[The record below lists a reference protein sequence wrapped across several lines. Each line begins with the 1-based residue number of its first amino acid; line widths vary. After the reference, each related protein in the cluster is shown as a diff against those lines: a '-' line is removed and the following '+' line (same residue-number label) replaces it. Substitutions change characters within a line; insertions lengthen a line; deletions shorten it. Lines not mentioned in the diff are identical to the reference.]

1 MRRARWATPAMV
13 LVVAAGSYGC
23 AGARNTL
30 GTGAG
35 ACFRALPPAE
45 TAIAKKG
52 KLVGV
57 RRISAAA
64 LRARLPNDPTMQT
77 LPDED
82 LCVFAFNGSY
92 PPGSVH
98 GATNTKGGTYA
109 IIAVGYSHPTV
120 AAAFVVD
127 QLPTRFKHL
136 H

>member
-1 MRRARWATPAMV
+1 LV
-13 LVVAAGSYGC
+13 LVIVLSGAGYGC

-45 TAIAKKG
+45 GAVAKKG
-52 KLVGV
+52 RLVGV
-57 RRISAAA
+57 RRISVAT
-64 LRARLPNDPTMQT
+64 LRARLPNDPTMKT

-82 LCVFAFNGSY
+82 LCVFAFNGTY
-92 PPGSVH
+92 PPGSVA
-98 GATNTKGGTYA
+98 GAQNPKPGSYA
-109 IIAVGYSHPTV
+109 IVAVGYSHPIV
-120 AAAFVVD
+120 VAAFVVD